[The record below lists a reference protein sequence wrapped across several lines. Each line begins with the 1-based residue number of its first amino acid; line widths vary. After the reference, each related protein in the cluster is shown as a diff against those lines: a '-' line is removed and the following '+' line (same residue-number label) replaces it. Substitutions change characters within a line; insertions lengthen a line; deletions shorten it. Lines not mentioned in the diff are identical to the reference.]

1 MDAKLTLS
9 FDKEIIERAKQF
21 AEEQGISLSR
31 FVELL
36 LRKAT
41 TQKYNQIEELPIADW
56 VMEVAEG
63 NAEYITKKHTRK
75 SLKEAYLQ
83 SKK

>member
-9 FDKEIIERAKQF
+9 FDKEIIKRAKKF

-41 TQKYNQIEELPIADW
+41 TQKYNQIEELPISDW

-63 NAEYITKKHTRK
+63 NAEYITKKRSRK
-75 SLKEAYLQ
+75 SLKEEYLQ